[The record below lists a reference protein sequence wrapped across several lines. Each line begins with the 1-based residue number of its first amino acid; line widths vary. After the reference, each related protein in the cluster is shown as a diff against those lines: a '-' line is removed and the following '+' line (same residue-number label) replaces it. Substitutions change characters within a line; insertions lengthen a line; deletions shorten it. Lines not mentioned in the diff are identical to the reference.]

1 MLCISITPTWKLVLY
16 HKMACIIKNRVE
28 ILFYSFNLCLGISIY
43 ALSISIKFC
52 ILCFITFNSRLYA
65 WRGIHSRYLCR
76 CCYIIS
82 LSPSILLYVSTV
94 QWKVGGITHFYG
106 YVVVTHLIPREGIRF
121 YLLYRLVFLQD
132 VCLLHKVVEV
142 SNICTMFLVDTIY
155 VDLRRKSDVIY
166 IRFSVTFQ
174 INCFLSVLFSCAL
187 STAQEIKIPS
197 LTSASLQD
205 IKLGLLEIQH
215 PERPY

>member
-1 MLCISITPTWKLVLY
+1 MSTINQILNWNLFFMVFVIWEFKIVSIMLKYWGTDMLELNRKSFPPTPSIDQFNAFWDSEMLCISITPTWKLVLY

-121 YLLYRLVFLQD
+121 YLLYRLVFL
-132 VCLLHKVVEV
+132 
-142 SNICTMFLVDTIY
+142 
-155 VDLRRKSDVIY
+155 
-166 IRFSVTFQ
+166 
-174 INCFLSVLFSCAL
+174 
-187 STAQEIKIPS
+187 
-197 LTSASLQD
+197 
-205 IKLGLLEIQH
+205 
-215 PERPY
+215 